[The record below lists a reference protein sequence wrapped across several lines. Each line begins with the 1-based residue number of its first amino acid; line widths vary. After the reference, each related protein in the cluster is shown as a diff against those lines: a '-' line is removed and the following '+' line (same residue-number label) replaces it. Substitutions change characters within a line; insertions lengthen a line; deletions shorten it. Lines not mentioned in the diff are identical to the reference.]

1 MAKYWQESP
10 PILQEFLNYHASI
23 LSHSAKTVDEYFLD
37 LRSFFRYLKVRR
49 NPALSQTPFKERKSM
64 AKYWQESP
72 PILQEFL
79 NYHAS
84 ILSHSAKTVDEY
96 FLDLRSFFRYLKVR
110 RNPALSQTPFSEI
123 SILDVDLEFVSQT
136 QLSEIYGFLTFLS
149 GGAPAGK
156 AESSTRARKCASI
169 RSFYHYLCVHARQME
184 QDPTQ
189 SLNNPKLR
197 KTLPRYLSLSESIQL
212 LEAVSGPNEVRD
224 YCILTLFLNCGLRV
238 GELVG
243 LNVQDIREDTVRV
256 LGKGNKERQLYLNE
270 ACLDAIQAYLVVR
283 PEPKEELRHKNA
295 LFVSRNKTR
304 LTTRAVEN
312 IVQKAVRQAG
322 LDPKY
327 SPHKLR
333 HTAATL
339 MLNHGVDIRTL
350 QDVLGH
356 ENLGTTQI
364 YTHIS
369 DANMKQAVEAN
380 PLSRVKKRE
389 E

>member
-1 MAKYWQESP
+1 MADYWMEAP
-10 PILQEFLNYHASI
+10 PILQEFLNYHESI

-37 LRSFFRYLKVRR
+37 LRSFFRYLKLRR
-49 NPALSQTPFKERKSM
+49 EPGLEQVPF
-64 AKYWQESP
+64 Q
-72 PILQEFL
+72 
-79 NYHAS
+79 
-84 ILSHSAKTVDEY
+84 
-96 FLDLRSFFRYLKVR
+96 
-110 RNPALSQTPFSEI
+110 EI
-123 SILDVDLEFVSQT
+123 SILDVDLEFVSKT

-149 GGAPAGK
+149 GGAKSGK
-156 AESSTRARKCASI
+156 AESSTRARKCAAI
-169 RSFYHYLCVHARQME
+169 RSFYNYLCVHAHQM
-184 QDPTQ
+184 DSNPTQ
-189 SLNNPKLR
+189 ALNNPKLR
-197 KTLPRYLSLSESIQL
+197 KSLPRYLSLSESLQL
-212 LEAVSGPNEVRD
+212 LEAVSGPNEIRD

-270 ACLDAIQAYLVVR
+270 ACLSAIDSYLAVR
-283 PEPKEELRHKNA
+283 TEPKEEPRHKDA

-369 DANMKQAVEAN
+369 DANMKQAVDAN
-380 PLSRVKKRE
+380 PLAHVKKQQE
-389 E
+389 D

>member
-1 MAKYWQESP
+1 
-10 PILQEFLNYHASI
+10 
-23 LSHSAKTVDEYFLD
+23 
-37 LRSFFRYLKVRR
+37 
-49 NPALSQTPFKERKSM
+49 
-64 AKYWQESP
+64 
-72 PILQEFL
+72 
-79 NYHAS
+79 
-84 ILSHSAKTVDEY
+84 
-96 FLDLRSFFRYLKVR
+96 
-110 RNPALSQTPFSEI
+110 
-123 SILDVDLEFVSQT
+123 
-136 QLSEIYGFLTFLS
+136 
-149 GGAPAGK
+149 
-156 AESSTRARKCASI
+156 
-169 RSFYHYLCVHARQME
+169 ME

-283 PEPKEELRHKNA
+283 PEPKEEFRHKNA

-339 MLNHGVDIRTL
+339 TLNHGVDIRTL

>member
-1 MAKYWQESP
+1 
-10 PILQEFLNYHASI
+10 
-23 LSHSAKTVDEYFLD
+23 
-37 LRSFFRYLKVRR
+37 
-49 NPALSQTPFKERKSM
+49 M

-243 LNVQDIREDTVRV
+243 LNVQDLREDTVRV

>member
-1 MAKYWQESP
+1 VAEYWLEAP
-10 PILQEFLNYHASI
+10 PVLREFLEYHESI
-23 LSHSAKTVDEYFLD
+23 LSHSAKTVDEYFFD
-37 LRSFFRYLKVRR
+37 LRAFFRYLKQRR
-49 NPALSQTPFKERKSM
+49 DPTLAAVPF
-64 AKYWQESP
+64 QEIP
-72 PILQEFL
+72 
-79 NYHAS
+79 
-84 ILSHSAKTVDEY
+84 
-96 FLDLRSFFRYLKVR
+96 
-110 RNPALSQTPFSEI
+110 
-123 SILDVDLEFVSQT
+123 ILDVDLDFVSKT

-149 GGAPAGK
+149 GGAKSGK
-156 AESSTRARKCASI
+156 AESSTRARKCAAI
-169 RSFYHYLCVHARQME
+169 RSFYHYLAVHTRQLE
-184 QDPTQ
+184 TDPTQ
-189 SLNNPKLR
+189 ALSNPKLR
-197 KTLPRYLSLSESIQL
+197 KSLPRYLSLSESLRL
-212 LEAVSGPNEVRD
+212 LEAVSGPNEIRD

-243 LNVQDIREDTVRV
+243 LNVQDIRDDTIRV

-270 ACLDAIQAYLVVR
+270 ACLGALEQYLAIR
-283 PEPKEELRHKNA
+283 PDPKDDPKHRDA

-312 IVQKAVRQAG
+312 LVRKTVLQAG

-369 DANMKQAVEAN
+369 DANMKQAVDAN
-380 PLSRVKKRE
+380 PLAKVKKSD
-389 E
+389 

>member
-49 NPALSQTPFKERKSM
+49 NPAL
-64 AKYWQESP
+64 A
-72 PILQEFL
+72 
-79 NYHAS
+79 
-84 ILSHSAKTVDEY
+84 
-96 FLDLRSFFRYLKVR
+96 
-110 RNPALSQTPFSEI
+110 QTPFSEI

-169 RSFYHYLCVHARQME
+169 RSFYHYLCVHAHQME

-270 ACLDAIQAYLVVR
+270 ACLDAIQAYLV
-283 PEPKEELRHKNA
+283 
-295 LFVSRNKTR
+295 
-304 LTTRAVEN
+304 
-312 IVQKAVRQAG
+312 AG

>member
-1 MAKYWQESP
+1 MSDYMLESP
-10 PILQEFLNYHASI
+10 PVLQEFLNYHESI

-37 LRSFFRYLKVRR
+37 LRAFLRYLKLRR
-49 NPALSQTPFKERKSM
+49 NPALSSVPF
-64 AKYWQESP
+64 Q
-72 PILQEFL
+72 
-79 NYHAS
+79 
-84 ILSHSAKTVDEY
+84 D
-96 FLDLRSFFRYLKVR
+96 
-110 RNPALSQTPFSEI
+110 I
-123 SILDVDLEFVSQT
+123 SILDVDLEFVAQT

-149 GGAPAGK
+149 GGAKSGK
-156 AESSTRARKCASI
+156 AESSTRARKCAAI
-169 RSFYHYLCVHARQME
+169 RSFYNYLCVHSNQVSNN
-184 QDPTQ
+184 PTQ
-189 SLNNPKLR
+189 ALNNPKLR
-197 KTLPRYLSLSESIQL
+197 KSLPRYLSLSESLQL
-212 LEAVSGPNEVRD
+212 LEAVSGPNEIRD

-243 LNVQDIREDTVRV
+243 LNIQDIRDDTIRV

-270 ACLDAIQAYLVVR
+270 ACVDALQDYLAVR
-283 PEPKEELRHKNA
+283 PEPKDEVRHRDA

-312 IVQKAVRQAG
+312 IVQKAITQAG

-339 MLNHGVDIRTL
+339 MLNNGVDIRTL

-369 DANMKQAVEAN
+369 DANMKMAVDAN
-380 PLSRVKKRE
+380 PLAKIKKQDD
-389 E
+389 

>member
-1 MAKYWQESP
+1 MAEYWLEAP
-10 PILQEFLNYHASI
+10 PVLREFLEYHESI
-23 LSHSAKTVDEYFLD
+23 LSHSAKTVDEYFFD
-37 LRSFFRYLKVRR
+37 LRAFFRYLKQRR
-49 NPALSQTPFKERKSM
+49 DPTLAAVPF
-64 AKYWQESP
+64 QEIP
-72 PILQEFL
+72 
-79 NYHAS
+79 
-84 ILSHSAKTVDEY
+84 
-96 FLDLRSFFRYLKVR
+96 
-110 RNPALSQTPFSEI
+110 
-123 SILDVDLEFVSQT
+123 ILDVDLDFVSKT

-149 GGAPAGK
+149 GGAKSGK
-156 AESSTRARKCASI
+156 AESSTRARKCAAI
-169 RSFYHYLCVHARQME
+169 RSFYHYLAVHTRQLE
-184 QDPTQ
+184 TDPTQ
-189 SLNNPKLR
+189 ALSNPKLR
-197 KTLPRYLSLSESIQL
+197 KSLPRYLSLSESLRL
-212 LEAVSGPNEVRD
+212 LEAVSGPNEIRD

-243 LNVQDIREDTVRV
+243 LNVQDIRDDTIRV

-270 ACLDAIQAYLVVR
+270 ACLGALEQYLAIR
-283 PEPKEELRHKNA
+283 PDPKDDPKHRDA

-312 IVQKAVRQAG
+312 LVRKTVLQAG

-369 DANMKQAVEAN
+369 NANMKQAVDAN
-380 PLSRVKKRE
+380 PLAKVKKSD
-389 E
+389 

>member
-1 MAKYWQESP
+1 MADYWLESP
-10 PILQEFLNYHASI
+10 PILQEFLNYHESI

-37 LRSFFRYLKVRR
+37 LRSFFRYLKLRR
-49 NPALSQTPFKERKSM
+49 NPELSQVPFQS
-64 AKYWQESP
+64 
-72 PILQEFL
+72 
-79 NYHAS
+79 
-84 ILSHSAKTVDEY
+84 
-96 FLDLRSFFRYLKVR
+96 
-110 RNPALSQTPFSEI
+110 I
-123 SILDVDLEFVSQT
+123 SILDVDLEFVSKT

-149 GGAPAGK
+149 GGAQAGK
-156 AESSTRARKCASI
+156 AESSTRARKCAAI
-169 RSFYHYLCVHARQME
+169 RSFYNYLCIHARQME
-184 QDPTQ
+184 TNPTQ
-189 SLNNPKLR
+189 ALNNPKLR
-197 KTLPRYLSLSESIQL
+197 KALPRYLTLAESLQL
-212 LEAVSGPNEVRD
+212 LEAVSGPNELRD

-270 ACLDAIQAYLVVR
+270 ACLSAIQSYLAVR
-283 PEPKEELRHKNA
+283 PEPKEELRHKDA

-339 MLNHGVDIRTL
+339 MLNNGVDIRTL

-369 DANMKQAVEAN
+369 DANMKQAVDAN
-380 PLSRVKKRE
+380 PLAHIKKQE
-389 E
+389 G

>member
-1 MAKYWQESP
+1 MAEYWLEAP
-10 PILQEFLNYHASI
+10 PVLREFLEYHESI
-23 LSHSAKTVDEYFLD
+23 LSHSAKTVDEYFFD
-37 LRSFFRYLKVRR
+37 LRAFFRYLKQRR
-49 NPALSQTPFKERKSM
+49 DPTLATVPF
-64 AKYWQESP
+64 QDIP
-72 PILQEFL
+72 
-79 NYHAS
+79 
-84 ILSHSAKTVDEY
+84 
-96 FLDLRSFFRYLKVR
+96 
-110 RNPALSQTPFSEI
+110 
-123 SILDVDLEFVSQT
+123 ILDVDLDFVSKT

-149 GGAPAGK
+149 GGAKSGK
-156 AESSTRARKCASI
+156 AESSTRARKCAAI
-169 RSFYHYLCVHARQME
+169 RSFYHYLAVHTRQLE
-184 QDPTQ
+184 TDPTQ
-189 SLNNPKLR
+189 ALSNPKLR
-197 KTLPRYLSLSESIQL
+197 KSLPRYLSLSESLRL
-212 LEAVSGPNEVRD
+212 LEAVSGPNEIRD

-243 LNVQDIREDTVRV
+243 LNVQDIRDDTIRV

-270 ACLDAIQAYLVVR
+270 ACLGALEQYLAIR
-283 PEPKEELRHKNA
+283 PDPKDDPKHRDA

-312 IVQKAVRQAG
+312 LVRKTVLQAG

-369 DANMKQAVEAN
+369 DANMKQAVDAN
-380 PLSRVKKRE
+380 PLAKVKKSD
-389 E
+389 

>member
-1 MAKYWQESP
+1 MAEYWLEAP
-10 PILQEFLNYHASI
+10 PVLREFLEYHESI
-23 LSHSAKTVDEYFLD
+23 LSHSAKTVDEYFFD
-37 LRSFFRYLKVRR
+37 LRAFFRYLKQRR
-49 NPALSQTPFKERKSM
+49 DPTLAAVPF
-64 AKYWQESP
+64 QEIP
-72 PILQEFL
+72 
-79 NYHAS
+79 
-84 ILSHSAKTVDEY
+84 
-96 FLDLRSFFRYLKVR
+96 
-110 RNPALSQTPFSEI
+110 
-123 SILDVDLEFVSQT
+123 ILDVDLDFVSKT

-149 GGAPAGK
+149 GGAKSGK
-156 AESSTRARKCASI
+156 AESSTRARKCAAI
-169 RSFYHYLCVHARQME
+169 RSFYHYLAVHTRQLE
-184 QDPTQ
+184 TDPTQ
-189 SLNNPKLR
+189 ALSNPKLR
-197 KTLPRYLSLSESIQL
+197 KSLPRYLSLSESLRL
-212 LEAVSGPNEVRD
+212 LEAVSGPNEIRD

-243 LNVQDIREDTVRV
+243 LNVQDIRDDTIRV

-270 ACLDAIQAYLVVR
+270 ACLGALEQYLAIR
-283 PEPKEELRHKNA
+283 PDPKDDPKHRDA

-312 IVQKAVRQAG
+312 LVRKTVLQAG

-369 DANMKQAVEAN
+369 DANMKRAVDAN
-380 PLSRVKKRE
+380 PLAKVKKSD
-389 E
+389 